1 VTHVSTNPLASRF
14 PRRTLLAAGAAGLAL
29 PTIVPARVLAGQGTT
44 PPSDVVRFGLIGC
57 GKMGHADAIHLF
69 NTGRAR
75 LVAISDVDTSI
86 STATR
91 EKFEKD
97 QEPRYGTNP
106 IAEHRDFRELI
117 ARDDIDAVVVAT
129 PDHWHAIPVIE
140 ACKAGKD
147 IYCEK
152 PLSLTIR
159 EARAMADAVKK
170 HGRVL
175 QTGSQQRSDAR
186 FRRACELVRSGAIG
200 KVQRV
205 IVRVGGPSKAF
216 DLPAEP
222 LPEGIDWE
230 TWLGPAPQLPYN
242 KRLHPNGW
250 RAYREF
256 AGGGTTDWG
265 AHHFDIVQWA
275 LDADSTGPLEAHPPG
290 KDHKTLTLVYAS
302 GTLVQHAPPD
312 GLDRVEWPSPP
323 EGDTNGITFIGEDG
337 WIEVDRKHLR
347 TFPESLAAADL
358 GTDAVCLEQ
367 SPGHHRNFLDCMQ
380 SRKQPICHVEVGC
393 RSVTVCHLVNIA
405 YWTGRSIRWNP
416 STEEVVGDADAAAW
430 LDRPRRPPWDGP
442 LDA

>member
-1 VTHVSTNPLASRF
+1 MSHAHTSGQRVAIT
-14 PRRTLLAAGAAGLAL
+14 RRKLLAAGAAGFAL
-29 PTIVPARVLAGQGTT
+29 PSMLPARAVGSPGTA
-44 PPSDVVRFGLIGC
+44 PPSDVIRFGLIGC

-69 NTGRAR
+69 TTGAAR
-75 LVAISDVDTSI
+75 LVAISDVDATI
-86 STATR
+86 SASTR
-91 EKFEKD
+91 ETFEAD
-97 QEPRYGTNP
+97 QETRYGKGA
-106 IAEHRDFRELI
+106 IAEHRDFRDLI

-216 DLPAEP
+216 DLPEEP
-222 LPEGIDWE
+222 LPAGIDWE
-230 TWLGPAPQLPYN
+230 MWLGPAPKLPYN

-275 LDADSTGPLEAHPPG
+275 LDADTTGPIEAHPPG
-290 KDHKTLTLVYAS
+290 ADHKALTLVYAS

-323 EGDTNGITFIGEDG
+323 EGDKNGITFIGEDG

-347 TFPESLAAADL
+347 TFPESLATADL
-358 GTDAVCLEQ
+358 GADAVHLEE
-367 SPGHHRNFLDCMQ
+367 SPGHHRNFLECMKT
-380 SRKQPICHVEVGC
+380 RKLPICHVEIGC

-405 YWTGRSIRWNP
+405 YWTGRSIRWDP
-416 STEEVVGDADAAAW
+416 VAEQIIGDADAATW
-430 LDRPRRPPWDGP
+430 LDRPRCAPWDAP
-442 LDA
+442 LA